1 MLNCRNA
8 VLPVSCVDNQHW
20 AQCAR
25 EKAVMTKVHALPS
38 LPLIAGLFLITGLTL
53 LAGTVRA
60 ELRCDCTQIVD
71 NCSAEVGFN
80 DNRIRIKSS
89 EDACS
94 RVDYLIDGQPF
105 AALVVNGET
114 EFNWSGQ
121 PQDKPQ
127 IVVENCRVC
136 ADRKE
141 GNFAVSEPEAEA
153 SDDAVDDTPQM
164 LVKVMPDYPR
174 SAWSQRLEGSV
185 IVEFTVSEDGSVK
198 NIKVVDSS
206 SSVFVTSAIDAAS
219 RFRFTPG
226 AAANVREQFNFR
238 LLDGIDPTVSSAT
251 L

>member
-1 MLNCRNA
+1 
-8 VLPVSCVDNQHW
+8 V
-20 AQCAR
+20 
-25 EKAVMTKVHALPS
+25 KTKVHALPS
-38 LPLIAGLFLITGLTL
+38 LPLIAGLFLIAGLTL
-53 LAGTVRA
+53 IASTVRA
-60 ELRCDCTQIVD
+60 ELRCDCTQII
-71 NCSAEVGFN
+71 NSCSAEVGF
-80 DNRIRIKSS
+80 DNNSIKIKSS

-114 EFNWSGQ
+114 KFNWSGQ

-141 GNFAVSEPEAEA
+141 GNFAAATPETGADND
-153 SDDAVDDTPQM
+153 SGDGTPQM
-164 LVKVMPDYPR
+164 LVKVLPDYPR
-174 SAWSQRLEGSV
+174 AAWSQRIEGSV
-185 IVEFTVSEDGSVK
+185 TVEFAVSEDGVVK

-206 SSVFVTSAIDAAS
+206 SSMFVTSVIDAAS

-226 AAANVREQFNFR
+226 AAMNVREQFNFR